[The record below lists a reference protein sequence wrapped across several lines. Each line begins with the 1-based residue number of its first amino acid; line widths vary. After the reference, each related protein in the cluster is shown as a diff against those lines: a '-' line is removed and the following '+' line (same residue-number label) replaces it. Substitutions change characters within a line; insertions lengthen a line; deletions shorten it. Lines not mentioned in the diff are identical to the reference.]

1 MKPSNQH
8 EAMVV
13 AEALPQQPRIP
24 YT

>member
-13 AEALPQQPRIP
+13 AEALAQQRIP